1 MTHQHTRFFGSSEI
15 FRVRSMDFDFD
26 FGRRRTTDGAQ
37 MAIEFRG
44 GLWSPLNLE
53 FREERDVKGKERD
66 STSMIF
72 WFRGAFKR
80 KKKEKEKCLEEV
92 VVVVVCSE
100 KKKKVVVRQLS
111 VSVHQP

>member
-1 MTHQHTRFFGSSEI
+1 
-15 FRVRSMDFDFD
+15 
-26 FGRRRTTDGAQ
+26 

-80 KKKEKEKCLEEV
+80 KKKEKEKCLEEE
-92 VVVVVCSE
+92 VVVVCSE